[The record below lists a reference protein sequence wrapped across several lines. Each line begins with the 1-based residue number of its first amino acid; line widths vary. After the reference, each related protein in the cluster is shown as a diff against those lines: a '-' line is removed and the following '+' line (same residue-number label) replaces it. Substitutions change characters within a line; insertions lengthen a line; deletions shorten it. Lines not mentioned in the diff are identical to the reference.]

1 MSARRKT
8 DSPGA
13 REGGMH
19 HSGGLAGIPDEGA
32 GNAPADARTPAATT
46 QSWDP
51 YQVWLTRVKEP
62 RERSARTRMLERG
75 AIESAVPA
83 DLGDTARLRTLSPAP

>member
-1 MSARRKT
+1 MITRRST

-19 HSGGLAGIPDEGA
+19 HSGDSSRASEPGRGA
-32 GNAPADARTPAATT
+32 GTTDPRTPAAPLP
-46 QSWDP
+46 WDP

-62 RERSARTRMLERG
+62 RERIARTRSQGFR
-75 AIESAVPA
+75 AIEPPAPA
-83 DLGDTARLRTLSPAP
+83 DLSDTARLRILSQIP